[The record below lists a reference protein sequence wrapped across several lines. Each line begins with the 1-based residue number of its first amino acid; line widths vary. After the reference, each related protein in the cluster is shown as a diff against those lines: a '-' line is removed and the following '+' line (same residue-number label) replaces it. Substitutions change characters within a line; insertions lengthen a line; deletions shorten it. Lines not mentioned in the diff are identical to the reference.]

1 VWLRCTRPNAFC
13 VGRRMVA
20 TWSRP
25 LAVGALL
32 ALSTVIAA
40 GSPAIT
46 ERSVHLR
53 AGPGT
58 SYRVVAMLPRGAAID
73 VSSCIGGWCEVPWG
87 GARTYVA
94 QSFLALQ
101 STAPAAVIGPTPPHA
116 IAPDPSY
123 VIAPDPS
130 QSDDYPGFDFPT
142 AYAPAVTAY
151 PPAAGMGPG
160 GTAAVP
166 RWSHRRWSAWRHRY
180 GRAWTSRS
188 YAAPTALGP
197 APVLGPAPAFAP
209 ARTTF
214 GRADEGTLVPLRG
227 SGLDRNSTSG
237 TAGSDLARPPVPPLP
252 IPNVAPAG
260 SGAAATR

>member
-1 VWLRCTRPNAFC
+1 
-13 VGRRMVA
+13 MVA

-58 SYRVVAMLPRGAAID
+58 SYRVVGMLPRGAAVD
-73 VSSCIGGWCEVPWG
+73 VSGCIGGWCEVPWG

-94 QSFLALQ
+94 QSFLVLQ
-101 STAPAAVIGPTPPHA
+101 SSTSAVVVGPLPPHV

-130 QSDDYPGFDFPT
+130 SQSDDYPGFDFPST

-151 PPAAGMGPG
+151 PSAAGMGSG
-160 GTAAVP
+160 GTAALP

-188 YAAPTALGP
+188 YAAPTALAP

-214 GRADEGTLVPLRG
+214 GRSDEGTPVPLRG
-227 SGLDRNSTSG
+227 SGLDRSATSG
-237 TAGSDLARPPVPPLP
+237 GVGSDLARPPVPPLP
-252 IPNVAPAG
+252 IPNVS
-260 SGAAATR
+260 SGAAAAAASTR